1 MIALLAAAIG
11 FANLAPD
18 VAQTAAVTHS
28 PDVAGASARIDQSV
42 AALAANRD
50 GIVPSILANYA
61 QIPQGNPPGPNVVS
75 RIVTIGLQSTVN
87 DFFAYGATVRAG
99 VLALVGARADYD
111 VAVRTE
117 RVKTV
122 GLYYDALR
130 DRGIARAR
138 EHALEL
144 AGRALDAAKTRFGAG
159 DAPRLDVLRADV
171 AVAKATADLE
181 AARATDQNSTEALRV
196 ETGLPANADL
206 DATIDDAPPSNL
218 GASAARA
225 TRATIPAGTRGDG
238 TFATPVA
245 SPTPDRPSSGSPTA
259 TNASASPNTAASAAS
274 TADPSSPGRAAAPSS
289 TSLPI
294 ADSSSSG
301 SASTTAGATVDAA
314 AIGASALKL
323 RAEVASADAGVSAA
337 LATRSAAS
345 AAGLPAIVA
354 SAGVASGTDSGV
366 PIGGPSVNVSMTI
379 PVGGASADKLHQQG
393 AVVAEARA
401 KSAAARRAVLLEV
414 TATARSIGSLQRAA
428 AASTRARIG
437 ADAELAAT
445 ELGYR
450 SGASSSFELASA
462 RDVDTQARIDELAAQ
477 YDLAKARATLQLE
490 IGR

>member
-144 AGRALDAAKTRFGAG
+144 AERALDAAKTRFGAG

-259 TNASASPNTAASAAS
+259 TNASASPTTDASAAS

-289 TSLPI
+289 TSLPF
-294 ADSSSSG
+294 ADSSSPG
-301 SASTTAGATVDAA
+301 SSSTTVDAA

-337 LATRSAAS
+337 LATRWAAS

-393 AVVAEARA
+393 ALVAEARA